1 MTVSQILITGKAND
15 SCVRC
20 CWTYCVVK
28 FAKYK
33 MLIKPQLPS
42 LTGNNGMSL
51 LMYRKCVNDTRWW
64 PLLMMLLVN
73 SAMFEIN
80 IYCREMFQL
89 FHCTVCRFGYIVQK
103 YMRQSKKISPVE
115 TDGRLPLIG
124 DFRCLIIE

>member
-1 MTVSQILITGKAND
+1 
-15 SCVRC
+15 
-20 CWTYCVVK
+20 
-28 FAKYK
+28 
-33 MLIKPQLPS
+33 
-42 LTGNNGMSL
+42 
-51 LMYRKCVNDTRWW
+51 
-64 PLLMMLLVN
+64 MMLLVN

-103 YMRQSKKISPVE
+103 YMRQSKKISPVA